1 MKRRTRLLID
11 LVVVLG
17 IILISIPIIIY
28 FKVNFLTS
36 TILFFVI
43 PSIYLFIR
51 KPKSIKRIFLA
62 SFLFGI
68 LFGFIFDFL
77 AEINDAWSWSPI
89 KGLVFP
95 DKILGIV
102 SIDVMIWFFFW
113 VFLIVVFYEHFIER
127 DRSDKISP
135 NFKYAFYP
143 GIIVF
148 VLVLMVFFINP
159 EILKV
164 DYAYLFLGLFA
175 LIPFIILV
183 FRKPAL
189 LGKFVKVSAFFF
201 FLYLV
206 FEITSLKL
214 GQWNFPGQ
222 YIGTVQLF
230 GVIFPF
236 EEFFFW
242 ILMSSTIVL
251 AYYELFVDDE
261 K

>member
-1 MKRRTRLLID
+1 MKNKNKKID
-11 LVVVLG
+11 LLVVIG
-17 IILISIPIIIY
+17 MILISIPIIIY
-28 FKVNFLTS
+28 FKVNFLIS
-36 TILFFVI
+36 TIFFFVI
-43 PSIYLFIR
+43 PSVYLLIR
-51 KPKSIKRIFLA
+51 KPKSIKRIITA

-77 AEINDAWSWSPI
+77 AEFNNAWAWAGG

-95 DKILGIV
+95 NKILGIV
-102 SIDVMIWFFFW
+102 PIDVLIWFFFW
-113 VFLIVVFYEHFIER
+113 VFLIVVFYEHFVEH

-135 NFKYAFYP
+135 NFKYAFFP
-143 GIIVF
+143 GLA
-148 VLVLMVFFINP
+148 VLIWVLAIFFINP
-159 EILKV
+159 NLLKS
-164 DYAYLFLGLFA
+164 DYAYFVLGIFT

-183 FRKPAL
+183 IRKPAL

-201 FLYLV
+201 FLYLS
-206 FEITSLKL
+206 FELTALKL
-214 GQWNFPGQ
+214 DQWSFPGQ

-230 GVIFPF
+230 GAVFPF